1 MWKIEID
8 PKTFNQETFIEVLG
22 SKSSNDKQK
31 YSFRVQF
38 AVEFGRRLD
47 PYGMVLII

>member
-8 PKTFNQETFIEVLG
+8 PKTFNQETIEVLG
-22 SKSSNDKQK
+22 NKSSNDKQK
-31 YSFRVQF
+31 YSYRVQF
-38 AVEFGRRLD
+38 AVEFARKLD